1 MAGAYLVVELLG
13 KGLQIDV
20 RGIHP
25 AVHFATCLGTLIAR
39 RHRHS
44 LQAELM
50 TRLRRVDRVLV
61 EHDGVV
67 VRERDAAA
75 AERLGHARELLR
87 ARRVGELVDLARLGD
102 VPVLAILA
110 RQVTSRCPERQDR
123 RPRQVM
129 IQRLFLYRVDAEPA
143 RSAVARQ
150 NDLMVS
156 PRPNEAQALL
166 SLVQLARARTDVALD
181 APVGQRVPVA
191 RRHDAVADVPG
202 QAGSAC
208 GGGHRRNDPSGS
220 AEGPRFVVSM
230 MDLAETDARD
240 AQESA
245 TCGGWHVQSRR
256 SARIARGGR
265 AARP

>member
-181 APVGQRVPVA
+181 ALVGQRVPVA
-191 RRHDAVADVPG
+191 RRYDGVADVPG